1 MFYEVPGTAAVL
13 TKHGTAAVLTKHDT
27 AAVLTGYRR

>member
-27 AAVLTGYRR
+27 EAVLTGYRR